1 MRCLD
6 FDFIHI
12 LSLR

>member
-6 FDFIHI
+6 FFK
-12 LSLR
+12 